1 MNIFQRDG
9 HEIIKSDFNELYQD
23 LVGWMCDKK
32 LHNNSLELLTI
43 LTNHNIL
50 TNNSNYKILEI
61 GAAGC
66 RNLKY
71 IHDEYPDIQYF
82 ANDLH
87 KDASFKNMHKSM
99 RDVIRF
105 YEGKTQDVIKNFS
118 SNSID
123 LLIDSD
129 HLVHVNYTDT
139 NKILN
144 YINNT
149 IKPKHFLIRSVL
161 KNNPKRKP
169 CPYHKHDYNK
179 QLTNY
184 KEIFYKVSDQHTN
197 WYIKLFKLKT

>member
-1 MNIFQRDG
+1 MNTFERDG
-9 HEIIKSDFNELYQD
+9 NEIIKTSFDKPYQN
-23 LVGWMCDKK
+23 LVGWMCGEK
-32 LHNNSLELLTI
+32 LHNNSLELLSV
-43 LTNHNIL
+43 LNNHNIL

-87 KDASFKNMHKSM
+87 KDASFKNMHQSIKN
-99 RDVIRF
+99 VVNF
-105 YEGKTQDVIKNFS
+105 FEGKTQNVIENFKE
-118 SNSID
+118 NSVD

-129 HLVHVNYTDT
+129 HLVHVNYRDT
-139 NKILN
+139 NNILN

-161 KNNPKRKP
+161 KNNPKRKI
-169 CPYHKHDYNK
+169 PYHKHDFNK

-184 KEIFYKVSDQHTN
+184 EEIFYKLSDN
-197 WYIKLFKLKT
+197 ANLWYIKLFKLKN